1 LAFGSDHTGG
11 VMKWRRRAHSF
22 TGARTLLHVAALTVF
37 AVTAV
42 ACSSDQNDAL
52 CGPSVSIGVVASS
65 IAIGQYEF
73 DETDAGTS
81 LRLDVLTAINQ
92 LNIIQDDASPDVQQQ
107 TIVLED
113 QFQKFLDTADTLDWN
128 DSAMSSDV
136 SIDGVVAQLN
146 SDEGVFA
153 VTTADSYIA
162 TVCGDGVTDVGGD
175 GAGLPT
181 LPAPV
186 IPSPTATDPSME
198 MVNSDADAQA
208 LGDTVATL
216 FGLNLP
222 PSMALCL
229 GRTLSEISD
238 VTTGNASA
246 SEYEAQ
252 FQSAFDACGIDFQIQ
267 NSDR

>member
-1 LAFGSDHTGG
+1 
-11 VMKWRRRAHSF
+11 MNWRQRAHSVKDV
-22 TGARTLLHVAALTVF
+22 RKLLSVAAVSVF
-37 AVTAV
+37 AVTSAS
-42 ACSSDQNDAL
+42 CSSDQNDAL
-52 CGPSVSIGVVASS
+52 CGPSISIGTVASA
-65 IAIGQYEF
+65 IAVGQYEF
-73 DETDAGTS
+73 DETDAGS
-81 LRLDVLTAINQ
+81 SMRLDVMTAINQ
-92 LNIIQDDASPDVQQQ
+92 VNIIQENASQDLQLQAVF
-107 TIVLED
+107 LLD
-113 QFQKFLDTADTLDWN
+113 QFQKFLDISDGLNWN
-128 DSAMSSDV
+128 DLMMSSEV
-136 SIDGVVAQLN
+136 AIDGIVAQLN

-153 VTTADSYIA
+153 TTTVDSYIA
-162 TVCGDGVTDVGGD
+162 TVCGDGTRDVGGD

-186 IPSPTATDPSME
+186 IPSPLATDPPME

-222 PSMALCL
+222 PSMSLCL
-229 GRTLSEISD
+229 GKTLSEISD

-267 NSDR
+267 TSDR